1 MDAPA
6 TLLEAAPIVAQL
18 QIKLGQTVGDFG
30 SGGSGH
36 IALEISRAVGSDGTV
51 LLFDVQKTA
60 LSATMSALQTRGA
73 ANVQSVWTDLETYQ
87 GASGVQDG
95 SIDAGLLINVLHQ
108 SKLPKAILTEI
119 GRMLKT
125 GARLVVVDWLKDQ
138 STPLAPAENMRVGAD
153 HVAQI
158 AAAANFAM
166 LEKFSSGPWHWGLVL
181 VKV

>member
-1 MDAPA
+1 MDVPA

-36 IALEISRAVGSDGTV
+36 IAAELCQTVGADGTV
-51 LLFDVQKTA
+51 LLFDIQKTA
-60 LSATMSALQTRGA
+60 LSAAMSALQTRGA
-73 ANVQSVWTDLETYQ
+73 VNVKSVWTDLETYQ
-87 GASGVQDG
+87 GASGVADG

-108 SKLPKAILTEI
+108 SKMPKAILTEI
-119 GRMLKT
+119 SRMLKT
-125 GARLVVVDWLKDQ
+125 GARLVVIDWLKDQ

-158 AAAANFAM
+158 ATAAGFAS
-166 LEKFSSGPWHWGLVL
+166 LEKFSAGPWHWGLVL